1 MELNFSRIARCPT
14 PIRVGLFVLLLL
26 LLWLPIALPISW
38 MISDSNLATIL
49 TIPVLYT
56 EFLLLVVWWGRS
68 VYGEP
73 NLIKVY
79 GLRQPRKTAR
89 NVLQGLAIGLSSLFA
104 MFIVESLC
112 GWAIWQ
118 PQSDLPRIVLE
129 GGIVAIAYGFAEEL
143 LFRGW
148 LLNELERGYPAQT
161 ALWTS
166 SIIFAALHG
175 FRPQFPALVIL
186 GSSLVWAKRSAGRLG
201 VAIGLHAGL
210 IWGYYIVN
218 VGQIVKFTGRVPD
231 WVTGIDRNPLAGV
244 VAIVALS
251 AIAIAMRKAA
261 IDRRFS

>member
-1 MELNFSRIARCPT
+1 MLT
-14 PIRVGLFVLLLL
+14 LL
-26 LLWLPIALPISW
+26 LLWLPIVLPIKW
-38 MISDSNLATIL
+38 MVSDPNLVNIL
-49 TIPVLYT
+49 TLPVLYA
-56 EFLLLVVWWGRS
+56 EFLLLVVWWGRL

-79 GLRQPRKTAR
+79 GLRQPRKTVR
-89 NVLQGLAIGLSSLFA
+89 NILQGLAIGLSSLFA
-104 MFIVESLC
+104 MFIFESLC
-112 GWAIWQ
+112 GWVIWQ
-118 PQSDLPRIVLE
+118 QQSNLPRIVLE

-148 LLNELERGYPAQT
+148 LLNELERGYSAST

-166 SIIFAALHG
+166 SFIFAALHG

-186 GSSLVWAKRSAGRLG
+186 GCILVWAKRAANGRLG
-201 VAIGLHAGL
+201 LAIGVHAGL

-218 VGQIVKFTGRVPD
+218 VGQLVKFTGRVPD

-251 AIAIAMRKAA
+251 AIAVGMRKMGS
-261 IDRRFS
+261 DQRFS